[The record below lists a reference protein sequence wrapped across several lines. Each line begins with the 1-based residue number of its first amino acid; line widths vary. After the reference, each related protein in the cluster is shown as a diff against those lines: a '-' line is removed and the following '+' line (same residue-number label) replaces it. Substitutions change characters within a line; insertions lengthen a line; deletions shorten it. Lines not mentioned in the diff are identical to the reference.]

1 MTRNTTPV
9 LVDLGQQR
17 ASLDAHLESGDF
29 SDVSDVIRAGLRA
42 LDREAA
48 GRDAVVKAGIE
59 LALDDPRPSRPA
71 RDVFDRLRDK
81 QGARATRTGPDAA

>member
-1 MTRNTTPV
+1 MTRNNTPV

-29 SDVSDVIRAGLRA
+29 SDASDVIRAGLRA

-48 GRDAVVKAGIE
+48 GRDAVVKAGVE
-59 LALDDPRPSRPA
+59 LALEDPRPSRPA
-71 RDVFDRLRDK
+71 GEVFDRLRDK
-81 QGARATRTGPDAA
+81 RHARAERTGPDAA